1 MPFDHF
7 RRREFI
13 TLFGGATL
21 AWPLLARAGERR
33 LVGVLWSDRSQAQ
46 SWDAALRRGLAEAG
60 FAEGSNLAFAARYA
74 GNDLALLAP
83 LAGELSALKPDVIVA
98 AGSRNALEAHRA
110 APEVPV
116 VGGFDGDP
124 VALGLFQSYARPGG
138 MVTGLT
144 LLAAN
149 EQTGKNLEIMRDL
162 VPGLRGIGFMFSPD
176 VPGAVRTEPI
186 ARAAAEH
193 LGLAFAAFP
202 IRSMDD
208 VKAAFLSQSSGVNG
222 IFIYG
227 NPLLRNNL
235 TAFVDLAIAAK
246 KPVMTIF
253 REYTQRGFLV
263 SNGPDIPDIWR
274 RLGGYAAKILA
285 GAKPGDLPVEQ
296 PTKFDLVINLK
307 TAKALGL
314 EIPWSVLTRADEVIE

>member
-1 MPFDHF
+1 M
-7 RRREFI
+7 RRRDFI
-13 TLFGGATL
+13 TLFGGAA
-21 AWPLLARAGERR
+21 AWPIVARAAERR
-33 LVGVLWSDRSQAQ
+33 LVGVLWSTNSQVAQ
-46 SWDAALRRGLAEAG
+46 SGIAALRHGLAEAG
-60 FAEGSNLAFAARYA
+60 FAEGSNLAFAERYA
-74 GNDLALLAP
+74 GGDLTRLAP
-83 LAGELSALKPDVIVA
+83 LAGELAALKPDVIVTS
-98 AGSRNALEAHRA
+98 GSTTALEAHRA
-110 APEVPV
+110 APDVPV
-116 VGGFDGDP
+116 IAMFDGDP

-144 LLAAN
+144 LVAAN
-149 EQTGKNLEIMRDL
+149 DQIGKNVEIMREL

>member
-1 MPFDHF
+1 M

-13 TLFGGATL
+13 ALLGGAA
-21 AWPLLARAGERR
+21 AWPLSARAAERR
-33 LVGVLWSDRSQAQ
+33 LVGVLWSDRSQSSQ
-46 SWDAALRRGLAEAG
+46 SLDAALRRGLAEAG
-60 FAEGSNLAFAARYA
+60 FAEGSNLAFAERSAGGDLAR
-74 GNDLALLAP
+74 LALLARE
-83 LAGELSALKPDVIVA
+83 LAALKPDVIVA
-98 AGSRNALEAHRA
+98 AGSRNAIEAHRA

-116 VGGFDGDP
+116 VAGFDGDP

-149 EQTGKNLEIMRDL
+149 EQVGKNVEIMREV

-176 VPGAVRTEPI
+176 VPGAVGTEPFV
-186 ARAAAEH
+186 RAAAEH

-208 VKAAFLSQSSGVNG
+208 VKAAFLSDGVDG
-222 IFIYG
+222 MHIYG
-227 NPLLRNNL
+227 NPVLRNNV
-235 TAFVDLAIAAK
+235 TAFVDLAIATK

-253 REYTQRGFLV
+253 REFTERGFLV
-263 SNGPDIPDIWR
+263 SYGPDLLDMWR
-274 RLGGYAAKILA
+274 RLGGYAARILA
-285 GAKPGDLPVEQ
+285 GMKAGELPVEQ
-296 PTKFDLVINLK
+296 PQKFALVINLK

-314 EIPWSVLTRADEVIE
+314 EIPASLLVRADEAIE

>member
-1 MPFDHF
+1 M

-13 TLFGGATL
+13 LSLAGAV
-21 AWPLLARAGERR
+21 AWPFAARAVERR
-33 LVGVLWSDRSQAQ
+33 LVGVLWSDRAQAQ

-74 GNDLALLAP
+74 GGDLTRLAP
-83 LAGELSALKPDVIVA
+83 LAGELAALKPDVIVA

-110 APEVPV
+110 APDVPV
-116 VGGFDGDP
+116 VAGFDGDP

-144 LLAAN
+144 LIAAN
-149 EQTGKNLEIMRDL
+149 TQIGKNVEIMREL

-186 ARAAAEH
+186 MRAAAEH

-202 IRSMDD
+202 IRSMDE
-208 VKAAFLSQSSGVNG
+208 VKAAFLSDGVDG
-222 IFIYG
+222 MHIYG
-227 NPLLRNNL
+227 NPVLRNNVS
-235 TAFVDLAIAAK
+235 AFVDLAIATK

-253 REYTQRGFLV
+253 REFTERGFLV
-263 SNGPDIPDIWR
+263 SYGPDLLEMWR

-296 PTKFDLVINLK
+296 PQKFALVINLK

-314 EIPWSVLTRADEVIE
+314 DVSPTLLARADEVIE

>member
-1 MPFDHF
+1 M

-13 TLFGGATL
+13 AVLAGAA
-21 AWPLLARAGERR
+21 AWPLLARAAERR
-33 LVGVLWSDRSQAQ
+33 LVGLLWSDRSQSSQ

-74 GNDLALLAP
+74 GNDLTRLAP
-83 LAGELSALKPDVIVA
+83 LAGELAALKPDVIVA

-110 APEVPV
+110 APDVPV
-116 VGGFDGDP
+116 VAGFDGDP

-138 MVTGLT
+138 MVTGMT

-149 EQTGKNLEIMRDL
+149 DQTGKNVEIMREV
-162 VPGLRGIGFMFSPD
+162 VPGLRGYGFMFSPD
-176 VPGAVRTEPI
+176 VPGAVRTEPL

-193 LGLAFAAFP
+193 FGLAFTAFP
-202 IRSMDD
+202 IRSMDE
-208 VKAAFLSQSSGVNG
+208 VKAAFLSDGVDG
-222 IFIYG
+222 MHIYG
-227 NPLLRNNL
+227 NPVLRNNV

-253 REYTQRGFLV
+253 REFTQRGFLV
-263 SNGPDIPDIWR
+263 SYGPDLLDMWR
-274 RLGGYAAKILA
+274 RLGGYAGKILA
-285 GAKPGDLPVEQ
+285 GTKPGDLPVEQ
-296 PTKFDLVINLK
+296 PQKFALVINLK

-314 EIPWSVLTRADEVIE
+314 EIPASLLVRADEVIE